1 MEERTHGIVLRK
13 VRYNDTGMIV
23 DIFTASRGTVSFL
36 AKTGKGNRIKAPL
49 LTPLAIVD
57 IGFRWRQQHT
67 LQHLDDV
74 QTAMP
79 YATLGIDPIRTSV
92 AMFLQEF
99 LYHALKNEVANE
111 PLFEYVTESMKILD
125 GTQEGLANFHLAFM
139 IRLTHYLGLRPRTE
153 NWQQGDMLDLK
164 EGFMTGKTPEHRFW
178 IAAEETARIPVLAR
192 MTFSN
197 MKHFKMNHVQR
208 NAILDG
214 LIAYYRLHVPE
225 FPELRSLEIL
235 REIFA

>member
-36 AKTGKGNRIKAPL
+36 AKTGKGSRLRAPL

-57 IGFRWRQQHT
+57 IRFRWRQQRP
-67 LQHLDDV
+67 LQLLDDV

-79 YATLGIDPIRTSV
+79 YTALGMDPVRTSV
-92 AMFLQEF
+92 ALFLQEF
-99 LYHALKNEVANE
+99 LYHTLKNEVANE
-111 PLFEYVTESMKILD
+111 ALFDYVTQSMRILD
-125 GTQEGLANFHLAFM
+125 EATDGLANFHLAFM
-139 IRLTHYLGLRPRTE
+139 IRLTHYLGLWPRTE
-153 NWQQGDMLDLK
+153 NWQRGCMLDLK
-164 EGFMTGKTPEHRFW
+164 EGVMTCHTPEHRFW
-178 IAAEETARIPVLAR
+178 VSAEDTSRIPILAR

-197 MKHFKMNHVQR
+197 MRYFRMNRAQR
-208 NAILDG
+208 NTILEG
-214 LIAYYRLHVPE
+214 LITYYRLHVPE
-225 FPELRSLEIL
+225 FPELRSVEIL

>member
-36 AKTGKGNRIKAPL
+36 AKAGKGSHIKAPL

-57 IGFRWRQQHT
+57 IGFRWRAQRP

-79 YATLGIDPIRTSV
+79 YSTLGIDPVRTSV

-111 PLFEYVTESMKILD
+111 SLFDYVTESMRILD
-125 GTQEGLANFHLAFM
+125 GAQDGLANFHLAFM
-139 IRLTHYLGLRPRTE
+139 IRLTHYLGLWPRTG
-153 NWQQGDMLDLK
+153 NWQKGYILDLK
-164 EGFMTGKTPEHRFW
+164 EASMTSHIPNHRYW
-178 IAAEETARIPVLAR
+178 IPAEETAQVPTLAR
-192 MTFSN
+192 MTFDN
-197 MKHFKMNHVQR
+197 MRYFKMSHTQR
-208 NAILDG
+208 NTILDG
-214 LIAYYRLHVPE
+214 LITYYRLHVPE
-225 FPELRSLEIL
+225 FPELRSIEVL